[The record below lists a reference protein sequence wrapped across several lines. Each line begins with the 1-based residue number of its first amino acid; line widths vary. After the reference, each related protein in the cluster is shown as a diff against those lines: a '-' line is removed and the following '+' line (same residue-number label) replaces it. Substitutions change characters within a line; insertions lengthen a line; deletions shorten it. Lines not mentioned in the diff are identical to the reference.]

1 VSHPHHPH
9 GHQPHEL
16 QPHGHRL
23 HASNSAVDR
32 RRFLRLIAG
41 TGLVAAGGPT
51 LLAACGGSSDGA
63 GNTTVAP
70 TDLPASLGSLKIG
83 YLPITDASPLLV
95 AHATGALADQGFE
108 ANNPTLFRSW
118 ADIVEAFQAEQVDVV
133 HLLMPLAVQLRF
145 GANLPVKVVAWNHTN
160 GSALTAAE
168 RITDVTD
175 LAGETVAIPF
185 WWSIHNVVLQKLL
198 RANGLTPIIQGNP
211 SQADGTVKLVI
222 VPPADMVPALVS
234 GSIAAFI
241 VADPFNALAEVNDVG
256 RILRFTGD
264 VWRDHA
270 CCVTVVSENF
280 LGGREGAGQALVN
293 ALAASQLTIADDRP
307 GAAQLL
313 SDGGYLPQ
321 SVVAIERALT
331 HYATEEY
338 FATGAI
344 QNEEWESERIGFQP
358 YAFPSYTQELVRSLR
373 DTLIDGDTA
382 FLADL
387 DDATAH
393 AELVAEGLAK
403 SAIEANGGAERFK
416 LASFERVETV
426 AP

>member
-1 VSHPHHPH
+1 VSHHHPH
-9 GHQPHEL
+9 PH
-16 QPHGHRL
+16 PHGRPVHPSRPP
-23 HASNSAVDR
+23 VDR
-32 RRFLRLIAG
+32 RHFLRLVAG
-41 TGLVAAGGPT
+41 TGLIAAGGPT
-51 LLAACGGSSDGA
+51 LLAACGNSSNQA
-63 GNTTVAP
+63 GTTAATAP
-70 TDLPASLGSLKIG
+70 TGTGPASLGSLKIG

-95 AHATGALADQGFE
+95 AHATGALADQGFD
-108 ANNPTLFRSW
+108 ANDPTLFRSW

-198 RANGLTPIIQGNP
+198 RANNLTPIIQGNA

-222 VPPADMVPALVS
+222 LPPADMVPALVS

-280 LGGREGAGQALVN
+280 LDNRGDAGQALVN

-321 SVVAIERALT
+321 SVAAIERALT

-338 FATGAI
+338 LTTGAI
-344 QNEEWESERIGFQP
+344 QNDEWDSERIGFQP

-382 FLADL
+382 FLVDL

-403 SAIEANGGAERFK
+403 SAIETNGGAERFK